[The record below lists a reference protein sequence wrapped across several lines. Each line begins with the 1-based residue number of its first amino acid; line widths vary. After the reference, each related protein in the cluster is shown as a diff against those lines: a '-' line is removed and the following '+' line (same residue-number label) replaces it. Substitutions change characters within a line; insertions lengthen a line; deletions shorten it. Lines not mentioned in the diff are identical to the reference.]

1 MVTARHTTPQRFRR
15 DGTADAGPLEDAPEL
30 PRADAR
36 ANPTFGPEYWPLG
49 FAAACPAF
57 LIALLFLLCAGA
69 VPLVP
74 PLPTGLVLGGALVL
88 LSVGAIGAHRFG
100 YPAWT
105 HPGLTLLP
113 TLALLVPAAIL
124 RGEVIIRINGDP
136 SRVVL
141 VPLVAAWLLLLAATI
156 VIAGVGVTLGRYA
169 PSFSGL
175 ALLPTPLILAW
186 LFVLAPP
193 FAERAVLA
201 ALGSALALA
210 ALATFIAWIMPA
222 QHRPLVP
229 LLALAAQLGLFW
241 LRRFGWP
248 DFGGAL
254 RPLVALDILLY
265 LALVALIATA
275 PIVAAWVR
283 REGWPTIRH
292 LLS

>member
-1 MVTARHTTPQRFRR
+1 MVTVRHTTPQRFRR
-15 DGTADAGPLEDAPEL
+15 GTAAEAGPPEAAPE
-30 PRADAR
+30 PPKTGAR

-49 FAAACPAF
+49 LAAAFPA
-57 LIALLFLLCAGA
+57 LLVALLFLLCAGA
-69 VPLVP
+69 LPLVP
-74 PLPTGLVLGGALVL
+74 PPPTGLVLGGVL
-88 LSVGAIGAHRFG
+88 MLLGLGAIGAHQFG

-105 HPGLTLLP
+105 HPGLALLP
-113 TLALLVPAAIL
+113 TLALLVPAAVL
-124 RGEVIIRINGDP
+124 RGETVTRINGDP
-136 SRVVL
+136 SRIAV
-141 VPLVAAWLLLLAATI
+141 VPLAVEWLLILAATI

-193 FAERAVLA
+193 FAERAVLV

-210 ALATFIAWIMPA
+210 ALATFVAWVVPA
-222 QHRPLVP
+222 QHRPLIP
-229 LLALAAQLGLFW
+229 LLALAAQFGLFW

-254 RPLVALDILLY
+254 RPIVVLDILLY
-265 LALVALIATA
+265 LALVALVAAA
-275 PIVAAWVR
+275 PILAAWVR
-283 REGWPTIRH
+283 REGWSAVRQ